1 MKIPSKYISPEE
13 QSLINDNGVLIAMN
27 TSSYMAWREQL
38 SVQPR
43 LKSLFAMTSM
53 LLIAK
58 NASAI
63 AACVDSGHT
72 DAARSL
78 LRINVETYI
87 NLLYVY
93 TRPHNQA
100 YLRLGYSAEMLYLS
114 NIDKYEVFT
123 NATYTSKKLTPEDF
137 NSFRKPFRKA
147 KKQWE
152 QLNHG
157 QAVKNVPDL
166 RTRTEEIKKRLG
178 VVWPSELYY
187 NSYLFLSEDVHATPS
202 SIFGLAMREDFD
214 EMWFGIQKYKSIRD
228 TIKIQNEILA
238 STMYFLKKTGLKF
251 ETPLTDY
258 SMIAKYNKHRIYKN
272 FII

>member
-1 MKIPSKYISPEE
+1 MSIS
-13 QSLINDNGVLIAMN
+13 G
-27 TSSYMAWREQL
+27 YMAWREQL

-53 LLIAK
+53 LLLAK

-63 AACVDSGHT
+63 ATCIDSGHT

-114 NIDKYEVFT
+114 NIYKYEVFT
-123 NATYTSKKLTPEDF
+123 NTTYTSKKLSPEDF

-152 QLNHG
+152 RLNHG
-157 QAVKNVPDL
+157 QSVKNAPDL

-178 VVWPSELYY
+178 VVWPAELYY

-202 SIFGLAMREDFD
+202 SIIGLAMREDFD
-214 EMWFGIQKYKSIRD
+214 EMLFGTKKHKSIRD

-251 ETPLTDY
+251 ETPITHY
-258 SMIAKYNKHRIYKN
+258 PIISKYNKHKIYKD
-272 FII
+272 FIT